1 MLEVGIRVGVVSL
14 DRESPRLGFGIKRRL
29 KSGFAIHP
37 SSGRNEI
44 AAVRMGSEFYIQ
56 VGETFLLLEVM

>member
-1 MLEVGIRVGVVSL
+1 MIENP
-14 DRESPRLGFGIKRRL
+14 PRLGVGIKRRL
-29 KSGFAIHP
+29 KSGFASHP